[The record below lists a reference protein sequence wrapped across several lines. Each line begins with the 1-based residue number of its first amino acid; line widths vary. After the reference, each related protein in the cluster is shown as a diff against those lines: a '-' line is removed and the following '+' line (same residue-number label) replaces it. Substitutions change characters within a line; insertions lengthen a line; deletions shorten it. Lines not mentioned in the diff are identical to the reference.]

1 MEKHR
6 LDRGVTHW
14 DDREVHGLQGLFP
27 LQNLLRKPC
36 AGISALPEIEEP
48 IRAELF
54 SSERLE
60 QHAESLA
67 ATQQVTAT
75 PRKGRRLLPRVLD
88 NGSCPCWLRIN
99 KTDLSYILFVS
110 GISRS

>member
-6 LDRGVTHW
+6 LDMGVTHW
-14 DDREVHGLQGLFP
+14 DDREAHGLQVLFP
-27 LQNLLRKPC
+27 LQNLLRKLR

-60 QHAESLA
+60 LSLYNL
-67 ATQQVTAT
+67 T
-75 PRKGRRLLPRVLD
+75 
-88 NGSCPCWLRIN
+88 GSEP
-99 KTDLSYILFVS
+99 LSVI
-110 GISRS
+110 

>member
-27 LQNLLRKPC
+27 LQNLLRKLR

-67 ATQQVTAT
+67 ARPAGHDHAAKGSSAVTA
-75 PRKGRRLLPRVLD
+75 RAG
-88 NGSCPCWLRIN
+88 
-99 KTDLSYILFVS
+99 
-110 GISRS
+110 